1 MNSYHLLVIMDNEE
15 LSKQIKVTLLE
26 DGYYVDVHNNPN
38 EVFDHDL
45 NKYSLVI
52 VDAHVGDTTGFKI
65 VRTLKEHADYTK
77 IPIVFVATKSTEN
90 ERLTG
95 FAVGADDYIV
105 FPFSFKEL
113 SARIKVVIKRYVV
126 RNDQTPRVIQFN
138 QLEIDLVRLK
148 VFLEREEIALT
159 KREFELLKLFLSNI
173 NKVFSRE
180 EILDVV
186 WYDDDVIQKRTIDVN
201 INRLRNKIGDYG
213 SHISTIPGYGYCF
226 EN

>member
-1 MNSYHLLVIMDNEE
+1 MSSYHLLVVMDNLDLSAKLKATLIEE
-15 LSKQIKVTLLE
+15 GYIVDIE
-26 DGYYVDVHNNPN
+26 DNPN
-38 EVFDHDL
+38 AVFDHDL
-45 NKYSLVI
+45 SSYSLVI
-52 VDAHVGDTTGFKI
+52 VDAHVGETSGFKI
-65 VRTLKEHADYTK
+65 VRAVKDNAKYTK
-77 IPIVFVATKSTEN
+77 LPIVFVASKSTEN

-95 FAVGADDYIV
+95 FAVGADDYV
-105 FPFSFKEL
+105 VLPFSFREL
-113 SARIKVVIKRYVV
+113 SARVKVVIKRYAV

-138 QLEIDLVRLK
+138 QLEIDLVKYK
-148 VFLEREEIALT
+148 VFLEQQEIALT

-186 WYDDDVIQKRTIDVN
+186 WYDDEVIQKRTIDVN
-201 INRLRNKIGDYG
+201 INRLRNKIGRYG